1 MAGLAGVVC
10 LLLLLAAS
18 SVAAVAAAE
27 AEFRSSYIVHVAAEH
42 APQSTRPR
50 LLARSYTF
58 LRDSLPAHM
67 LRPAPRVFYAYA
79 HAATGFAARL
89 TERQV
94 AHLASQRSVLAV
106 VPDETLQL
114 HTTLTPSF
122 LGLSPSSGLLPRS
135 NGAADVVISV
145 IDSGIYPMDRPSFAA
160 DASLPLPPSKF
171 RGTCV
176 STPSFN
182 GSAYCN
188 NKLVGARFFYEGMKL
203 RMGVAAFSEAE
214 DSLSPLDTNG
224 QGSHTASTA
233 AGSAGVDASFF
244 N

>member
-18 SVAAVAAAE
+18 SV
-27 AEFRSSYIVHVAAEH
+27 VAAEH
-42 APQSTRPR
+42 APQSTRPC
-50 LLARSYTF
+50 LLARSYTSF

-79 HAATGFAARL
+79 HAATGFAARF
-89 TERQV
+89 TERQA

-122 LGLSPSSGLLPRS
+122 LGLSASSGLLPRS
-135 NGAADVVISV
+135 NGAADVVIGV

-188 NKLVGARFFYEGMKL
+188 VQQARRRQILL
-203 RMGVAAFSEAE
+203 RGHEAAHGRGC
-214 DSLSPLDTNG
+214 L
-224 QGSHTASTA
+224 
-233 AGSAGVDASFF
+233 
-244 N
+244 